1 MSSLSSCSGRG
12 ISFLR
17 YHLRVSRV
25 ALCHH
30 RHHGRRRR
38 VHLVRSGRGLVC
50 RRKFFHQRGRCTRG
64 LHQDVHLRH
73 RQPLLCFLLGSLRVL
88 VIPRCGRHQLRHC
101 QSWGRFLG
109 LCPCYQLFPEPG
121 RAVLYGVMRA
131 CSIGSRCARALDA
144 YMNGALKIV
153 YHQANK
159 KDAPELAMAISPE
172 ARPSGFSIRT
182 PNRMICSGTYRDVL
196 SIGILVATAG
206 SVKRFWWWVSCCGC
220 LL

>member
-73 RQPLLCFLLGSLRVL
+73 
-88 VIPRCGRHQLRHC
+88 C

-131 CSIGSRCARALDA
+131 CSIGSSCARALDA

-172 ARPSGFSIRT
+172 ARPSSFSIRT

-206 SVKRFWWWVSCCGC
+206 SVKRLWWWVSRRGC